1 MKKLLTRLFFFIS
14 CVVFCACPYV
24 DHDTSKAARFT
35 SYEEIQGCYEGGTP
49 PFDGYPAKKMYCTR
63 ICFDEDAAVISK
75 KGLYI
80 TEKTIDSSVVDSIDF
95 DTTYSATYELILDL
109 DSDGTY
115 FYSIN
120 INNFDKLAYRENDA
134 FNGNK
139 SPGEYTKERIAICD
153 F

>member
-1 MKKLLTRLFFFIS
+1 MKKTFTFFCFLIS
-14 CVVFCACPYV
+14 CMALCACPYV
-24 DHDTSKAARFT
+24 DHGTSKAAPFT
-35 SYEEIQGCYEGGTP
+35 SFEEIQGCYEGATP
-49 PFDGYPAKKMYCTR
+49 PYDLYPAKEMYCTR
-63 ICFDEDAAVISK
+63 ICFNGDTAVISN

-95 DTTYSATYELILDL
+95 DTTYSTTYELIDDF

-120 INNFDKLAYRENDA
+120 INNFDKLAYRENDT

-139 SPGEYTKERIAICD
+139 SPGVYTKERISLCD